1 MKSVKTLEFWL
12 VALLALVAVA
22 AWVAG
27 FDGIKWARHLIPVFA
42 IAWMFLALTWMF
54 REFIRWICD

>member
-1 MKSVKTLEFWL
+1 MKRVKTLEFWL
-12 VALLALVAVA
+12 VALPALVVIA

-42 IAWMFLALTWMF
+42 IAWTAFALTWMF
-54 REFIRWICD
+54 REFIRWIRS